1 MQMFPQYGYNVV
13 FKNLLKDRNITET
26 LKSMAELGN
35 HLVVFDLNLEN
46 SVEVLRKVQTV
57 RVLFNSVF

>member
-57 RVLFNSVF
+57 RVLFNSFF